1 MKAFKLIS
9 VGIFLILATPISS
22 NAQIKRSDF
31 ATGSVSETTQFS
43 KGTETIKVNTTK
55 ISSSD
60 GSINSQAMSVTM
72 SGTGVEGA
80 VNDLLIQSFEQMMP
94 GNDLSM
100 NELTNMNQTENML
113 RNQLLVQE
121 EGFSM
126 TATMSMN
133 LQDAEVV
140 VDTLE
145 LTDVLRVDN
154 FETLTETDAFASE
167 IGFVSSFE

>member
-1 MKAFKLIS
+1 MKSFKLLSI
-9 VGIFLILATPISS
+9 GIFLIIATPISS
-22 NAQIKRSDF
+22 SAQIRKSDF
-31 ATGSVSETTQFS
+31 ATGSVTETTQFS
-43 KGTETIKVNTTK
+43 KGTETIKVNTRRV
-55 ISSSD
+55 SSSD
-60 GSINSQAMSVTM
+60 GSMNSQAMSVTM

-94 GNDLSM
+94 GNDISM
-100 NELTNMNQTENML
+100 NELTNMNQAENML
-113 RNQLLVQE
+113 KNQLLVEE

-126 TATMSMN
+126 TASMSIN

-154 FETLTETDAFASE
+154 FETLTETDSFASE

>member
-94 GNDLSM
+94 GNNVEM
-100 NELTNMNQTENML
+100 NELTNINQAETML
-113 RNQLLVQE
+113 NNQVSVQE

-126 TATMSMN
+126 TTTMSVN
-133 LQDAEVV
+133 DQSA
-140 VDTLE
+140 
-145 LTDVLRVDN
+145 DVETGLIENTEILRVDN
-154 FETLTETDAFASE
+154 YETLTETDAFSTE
-167 IGFVSSFE
+167 IGFVSAFE